1 MSRILIILFLLMGYE
16 SFGQSSD
23 VILLKKRKKTI
34 SRYYVGKDINMVTT
48 NGVSLNA
55 YITHINNDTLFLKQ
69 FVVRQTPTMMGVFVL
84 DTLTTYNYQYHY
96 NQIKSIAKPI
106 QGFDLSASAGTLM
119 GGGAILTLA
128 GGVVFLVDREKFSP
142 ALMGASVSL
151 TAIGYVLSKSTSN
164 NIMIGKKYSIEYLK
178 IADNKK
184 Q

>member
-34 SRYYVGKDINMVTT
+34 SRYYAGKDINMVTT

-106 QGFDLSASAGTLM
+106 QGFGLSASAGTLM

-128 GGVVFLVDREKFSP
+128 GGVVFLVDREKFSL

-151 TAIGYVLSKSTSN
+151 TAIGYVLSKSISN
-164 NIMIGKKYSIEYLK
+164 NIVIGKKYSIEYLK